1 MTMISLVVIGMLC
14 GIIPMIVGL
23 LQEKLE
29 VGMLGLFFSIVSAIV
44 YGWYLAIP
52 IAITF
57 TFLLVK
63 PKRGVPA
70 QIIPF
75 PIREQGSKA

>member
-1 MTMISLVVIGMLC
+1 MTMISLVVIGMIC
-14 GIIPMIVGL
+14 GIIPMIVGV

-29 VGMLGLFFSIVSAIV
+29 IGMLGLFFSVVSAII

-52 IAITF
+52 IALTF
-57 TFLLVK
+57 TFVLIK

-70 QIIPF
+70 EIIPF
-75 PIREQGSKA
+75 PSARVRL